1 MFAIVIVIV
10 GHRSW
15 PCLPVWMPR
24 SAAFRHFDIETLNH
38 NFVKDTRHAG
48 PDSRDTY
55 IYIYING
62 KSQANIPKIP
72 YKLRKIRRQL
82 REITKRGDTKMI
94 FLRAEFRMIA
104 FCCSPSFSSL
114 AREFD
119 EHEMRNAK

>member
-55 IYIYING
+55 IHIHKWQKPSEYSKNPI
-62 KSQANIPKIP
+62 Q
-72 YKLRKIRRQL
+72 
-82 REITKRGDTKMI
+82 ITKNQKAAKRNHEARRHENDISTRRI
-94 FLRAEFRMIA
+94 PNDRILL
-104 FCCSPSFSSL
+104 L
-114 AREFD
+114 AKFQFPR
-119 EHEMRNAK
+119 